1 VCSRTNWTDKWKPFW
16 STLIIVSIT
25 YIQDTVHISTIF
37 YLPWYC
43 SCSTC
48 VFAEQFW
55 QEIHDNLKTHIRTT
69 DWTISHHH
77 AMPTESLLRC
87 DITISLRISTKN
99 APFNISFIS
108 THAPQSVIHRYVTIA
123 WARRCLTVLC
133 FSQVGHT
140 QNLASNSSTIFLR
153 PAPAFLR
160 STDSETELPAHE
172 SFHHHQRCDSMNF

>member
-1 VCSRTNWTDKWKPFW
+1 MCSRTNWTDKRKPFW

-55 QEIHDNLKTHIRTT
+55 QEIHEYLKTHLRTT

-77 AMPTESLLRC
+77 AMPTESLLCR

-99 APFNISFIS
+99 APFNISFIL
-108 THAPQSVIHRYVTIA
+108 THAPQSVIHRYVLTTA
-123 WARRCLTVLC
+123 RARRCLTVPC
-133 FSQVGHT
+133 FSHVCHSQD
-140 QNLASNSSTIFLR
+140 LASNQQHCIS
-153 PAPAFLR
+153 
-160 STDSETELPAHE
+160 
-172 SFHHHQRCDSMNF
+172 